1 MTQIEI
7 KRPGWVKL
15 PEPQLLF
22 ANGSTDLHPLRGL
35 LENGPYWMN
44 FGTKQLRLA
53 FLAPGG
59 LINELDK
66 LYSELISRATPKG
79 ARNYYPDYPGFEAL
93 LRIPLFS
100 PGEHLR
106 AILPEA
112 CDEYAKE
119 QNVTALANEILN
131 TINVFYRQRNLFDVL
146 VIYLPQ
152 SWSNCF
158 HLEDFDLR
166 AQIKSK
172 LAPMGIPIQIIND
185 TALTRSCRANV
196 MWGLSLALFAK
207 SGGIPWKLADLNKDE
222 AFIGLSYAMKKST
235 DGRNDYFT
243 CCSQV
248 FNPDGTGFE
257 FVAYDVREYTTDHKN
272 NPYLSYQEMQSVLS
286 KSLNLYQK
294 SHFGHT
300 PRKIYIHKMTDFTA
314 DEIEGALDAFGEL
327 TEVELIRINKSSN
340 WYGIKIDRKEGKA
353 VALSYPVDRGAYMPL
368 TESECLLWTQGSVN
382 NINIQNSATPVFKD
396 GGLTP
401 LPRPILLKR
410 FSGEGGWHE
419 TCSGVLSLTKMDW
432 NNNTL
437 HKKLPV
443 TIGYSQEFAKIIKFS
458 PHIINEVYDYRYFM

>member
-222 AFIGLSYAMKKST
+222 AFIGLSYAMKKVQMVVT
-235 DGRNDYFT
+235 IILLVVAR
-243 CCSQV
+243 CSIL
-248 FNPDGTGFE
+248 TGL
-257 FVAYDVREYTTDHKN
+257 D
-272 NPYLSYQEMQSVLS
+272 
-286 KSLNLYQK
+286 LNL
-294 SHFGHT
+294 
-300 PRKIYIHKMTDFTA
+300 
-314 DEIEGALDAFGEL
+314 
-327 TEVELIRINKSSN
+327 
-340 WYGIKIDRKEGKA
+340 
-353 VALSYPVDRGAYMPL
+353 
-368 TESECLLWTQGSVN
+368 LLMMLE
-382 NINIQNSATPVFKD
+382 NIQ
-396 GGLTP
+396 
-401 LPRPILLKR
+401 
-410 FSGEGGWHE
+410 
-419 TCSGVLSLTKMDW
+419 
-432 NNNTL
+432 
-437 HKKLPV
+437 
-443 TIGYSQEFAKIIKFS
+443 QIIKTTHTSLIKKCSLFYLRALICTKKAILGIR
-458 PHIINEVYDYRYFM
+458 HVRYTFIR